1 MSTNICL
8 SAPMFTLN
16 PGGSIKFKLVGDSV
30 VDDEMTLVIK
40 LYNCTHHA
48 EQTFTQ
54 TKKLS
59 GDMPKLLVDY
69 EYENDTTNVFT
80 IKGILL
86 YITNPQMAFN
96 NNYRL
101 TEFSMKENN

>member
-1 MSTNICL
+1 MSTNISL
-8 SAPMFTLN
+8 NAPVFTLN
-16 PGGSIKFKLVGDSV
+16 PGGSIKFKLVGDNV
-30 VDDEMTLVIK
+30 GDDEMTLVIR
-40 LYNCTHHA
+40 LYNCTRHE

-59 GDMPKLLVDY
+59 GDMPKLLIDYDY
-69 EYENDTTNVFT
+69 ENNTTDVFT

-96 NNYRL
+96 NDYRL
-101 TEFSMKENN
+101 TEFSMKESN